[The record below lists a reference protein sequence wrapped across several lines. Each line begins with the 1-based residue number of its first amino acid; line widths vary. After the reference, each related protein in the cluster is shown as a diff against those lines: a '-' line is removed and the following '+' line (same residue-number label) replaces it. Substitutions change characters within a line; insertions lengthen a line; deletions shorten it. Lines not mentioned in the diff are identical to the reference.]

1 MYILGQSYSV
11 TVTMSTFSTTCA
23 GMMASQTTDLPR
35 PIIVFITDGFLSEQK
50 LPLKI
55 EPLMSRNCL
64 FRNSSTFSVPYKTRQ
79 RRAMHSP
86 QADRHMAM
94 CIQDMLTYSSY
105 ISFTICHTSTQT
117 LETMFIPIASPVL
130 ALKRMKSSQ
139 PATVVNTDF
148 SLAYLLVELNSASIR
163 GKLLWSSNHNFIA
176 LERREGKGVL
186 VKAWLLE

>member
-1 MYILGQSYSV
+1 
-11 TVTMSTFSTTCA
+11 MSTFSTTCA

-35 PIIVFITDGFLSEQK
+35 PIIVFMTDGFLSEQK

-55 EPLMSRNCL
+55 EALMSRNCV
-64 FRNSSTFSVPYKTRQ
+64 FRNSSTFSVPYKTQQ

-86 QADRHMAM
+86 QADRHMATEH
-94 CIQDMLTYSSY
+94 IQDMLTFSSY

-163 GKLLWSSNHNFIA
+163 GKLLGSSNHNFTA
-176 LERREGKGVL
+176 LERREGEGML